1 MSKHVAPQIRDNAFA
16 DGHHQVKPRRA
27 GEGQYCDHGD
37 HDAEIAVD
45 HGDAFGREPEI
56 DHPPHRDRNHERGDR
71 GDRQRYQRQGG
82 ASAVACDIRRQR
94 QKRAQPRAAFG
105 GRLRQFRFDRGYLG
119 RFQIA
124 PRRRFAMPVFKPF
137 HCAHELSTNRFC
149 HPQIGTAASR
159 GKSGKMLIREHTCQ
173 ILLRSLACFGGV

>member
-1 MSKHVAPQIRDNAFA
+1 MASRTRPDNRGLVITIMMVAPTNSMKLRSAIETEAPTA
-16 DGHHQVKPRRA
+16 DLICVVSAVSR
-27 GEGQYCDHGD
+27 
-37 HDAEIAVD
+37 EISS
-45 HGDAFGREPEI
+45 P
-56 DHPPHRDRNHERGDR
+56 ERGER
-71 GDRQRYQRQGG
+71 KKPGEAQTKG
-82 ASAVACDIRRQR
+82 A
-94 QKRAQPRAAFG
+94 KRAPPRPAFR